1 MSVKKLKIEYS
12 DSVFALPRENVMS
25 ALRDAGGF
33 ELKVLLL
40 AASNDALRADYGL
53 ACETLCRELDC
64 TKSALGRALDYWQ
77 KAGVMSVSE
86 ASEVSKG
93 ISASSPV
100 RKATLQPS
108 ELPSYSESE
117 SADVIESHSELQGII
132 DACQQILGKIFT
144 PAETACVVSIYD
156 YLKLND
162 TGFIETLY
170 SYCAANGKTSSRYI
184 EKVAIT
190 LHDDGITTTAKL
202 NEYIKAR
209 ERTNALMSKVR
220 TLIGADSRALSSKE
234 KKTIEVWINEQ
245 NFDID
250 MITRAYEAT
259 VDSIGK
265 YGLAYMNRILQN
277 WHDSGIKTVDAV
289 EKSLAAYQSSKK
301 AATKTASGFETDEY
315 FEAALARSQKYLENS
330 KSAKKPPED

>member
-1 MSVKKLKIEYS
+1 MSAKKLKIEYG
-12 DSVFALPRENVMS
+12 DSVFALPRENVARM
-25 ALRDAGGF
+25 LKEAGGF
-33 ELKVLLL
+33 ELKVLIL
-40 AASNDALRADYGL
+40 AASNDALRTDYDL

-64 TKSALGRALDYWQ
+64 TKSALGRAIDFWQ
-77 KAGVMSVSE
+77 KAGVMCISD
-86 ASEVSKG
+86 ASTE
-93 ISASSPV
+93 SSTAESTATGK
-100 RKATLQPS
+100 KATLQAS

-209 ERTNALMSKVR
+209 ERTNAIMSQVR

-234 KKTIEVWINEQ
+234 KKAIEVWINEQ
-245 NFDID
+245 GFDID
-250 MITRAYEAT
+250 MISRAYEAT

-277 WHDSGIKTVDAV
+277 WHDKGIKTVEAV
-289 EKSLAAYQSSKK
+289 EKSLAEYQSSKK
-301 AATKTASGFETDEY
+301 TSPKGASGFETDEY

-330 KSAKKPPED
+330 KSGKKPTED